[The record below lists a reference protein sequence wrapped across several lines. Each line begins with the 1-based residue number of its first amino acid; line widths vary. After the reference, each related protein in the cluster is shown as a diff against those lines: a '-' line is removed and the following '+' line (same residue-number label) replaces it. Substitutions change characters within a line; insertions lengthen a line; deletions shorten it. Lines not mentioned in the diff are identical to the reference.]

1 MDLAPS
7 HARPFVNRREQ
18 LGQRMS
24 GTRLLMAS
32 GAPSPRNYPANAYP
46 FRASSH
52 FLYLF
57 GSPLRESFA
66 LFEHGRWVVFTP
78 PPNPNNALWH
88 GPEPTLSDLSR
99 SLECEV
105 RSIETLPDALG
116 KLETLLTLPA
126 PDYGTCRQQ
135 SAMLGREILPGTI
148 AEPDRPLAEAMV
160 AMRII
165 HDDAAI
171 AELRQASVATAYAHA
186 AGMRNTHAG
195 IRESA
200 VRAAMESEIIA
211 RDLTV
216 AYGSIVSVQ
225 GEVLHNEHHGNTL
238 CDGDLLLCDVGAE
251 SSGGFAGDVT
261 RTWPVSGRYSS
272 TQRDIYQIVLHAQ
285 ADTISRV
292 KPGASYRDL
301 HLNATE
307 CIGKGLQDLGILKEG
322 ELCNIIEQGLVAMFF
337 PHGIGHLLGLD
348 VHDMEDLGDLAGYRK
363 GASRSIAFGL
373 KSLRLDRILAPGMA
387 VTIEPGFYQVPAIL
401 EHPELGRDP
410 ALNARIDWDRLAQFK
425 DVRGIRIEDDIL
437 VTAQGHEVLT
447 AAIPKSIADVES
459 VVGKA

>member
-1 MDLAPS
+1 MQKSQESPFARRRQLLGERLAG
-7 HARPFVNRREQ
+7 A
-18 LGQRMS
+18 
-24 GTRLLMAS
+24 RLLLAS

-57 GSPLRESFA
+57 GAGLRDCFA
-66 LFEHGRWVVFTP
+66 LFDNGHWIVFAAP
-78 PPNPNNALWH
+78 PQPNNALWH
-88 GPEPTLSDLSR
+88 GPEPTLDELGEN
-99 SLECEV
+99 LGCEV
-105 RSIETLPDALG
+105 RSIETLSDALG
-116 KLETLLTLPA
+116 ALDTLLTLPA
-126 PDYGTCRQQ
+126 PDHGTCKKQ
-135 SAMLGREILPGTI
+135 SALLGREITPGTI
-148 AEPDRPLAEAMV
+148 AMPDRPLAEAMV
-160 AMRII
+160 AMRLI
-165 HDDAAI
+165 HDEAAI
-171 AELRQASVATAYAHA
+171 EQLREAAAATAAAHA
-186 AGMRNTHAG
+186 AGMRSTKPG
-195 IRESA
+195 IRESV
-200 VRAAMESEIIA
+200 VRAAMETELIA

-216 AYGSIVSVQ
+216 AYGSIVSVH
-225 GEVLHNEHHGNTL
+225 GEVLHNEHHGNVIQN
-238 CDGDLLLCDVGAE
+238 GDLLLCDVGAE

-261 RTWPVSGRYSS
+261 RTWPVSGQFSP
-272 TQRDIYQIVLHAQ
+272 TQRDLYQVVLHAQ
-285 ADTISRV
+285 MDTVSRV

-307 CIGKGLQDLGILKEG
+307 CIGRGLLDLGILRPG

-363 GASRSIAFGL
+363 GASRSKAFGL
-373 KSLRLDRILAPGMA
+373 RSLRLDRILAPGMA

-410 ALNARIDWDRLAQFK
+410 ALHARIDWDRLAQFK

-437 VTAQGHEVLT
+437 VTDEGHEVLT
-447 AAIPKSIADVES
+447 AAIPKTISDIEA